1 MSHRRYP
8 NFKRRLK
15 GESKP
20 TKATNI
26 ANRTSIQDR
35 PKEANDKRF
44 GDWEMNLVVDSYGH
58 AILVLLDRLTGF
70 VLLERL
76 KDGKKA
82 KPLAKVVVRR
92 LFGYRKYLKTITTD
106 NDSEFAA
113 HLDITAGLRM
123 KGLPDV
129 TVYFADSY
137 CSWQKVAVENV
148 NKLIGQYI
156 PKKSNFNYFS
166 DEYIKNVGRK
176 LNLRPRK
183 KLGFSSP
190 KIGFFKLIANFAIA
204 S

>member
-1 MSHRRYP
+1 MSHRRHP

-26 ANRTSIQDR
+26 ANRTSIRDR
-35 PKEANDKRF
+35 PKWANGKRF
-44 GDWEMNLVVDSYGH
+44 GDWEMDLVVDSYGH
-58 AILVLLDRLTGF
+58 AILVLLDRLAGF

-82 KPLAKVVVRR
+82 KPLAKVVVRL

-106 NDSEFAA
+106 NGSEFAD

-137 CSWQKVAVENV
+137 CSWQKVAVE
-148 NKLIGQYI
+148 KCEQTHRAIY
-156 PKKSNFNYFS
+156 PKKNLISTTSLTNTSRMS
-166 DEYIKNVGRK
+166 D
-176 LNLRPRK
+176 
-183 KLGFSSP
+183 
-190 KIGFFKLIANFAIA
+190 AN
-204 S
+204 